1 MFRALVLEEAD
12 GKVSS
17 SIQELD
23 EASLPDGDVT
33 VAIDYST
40 LNYKDGMI
48 LGGIG
53 RMVRNYPHI
62 GGIDFAGTVEE
73 SAHHDYHAGDKVILT
88 GWRVGEAHWGGYSQ
102 KSRVKGDWLV
112 HLPENLSTRQAMA
125 LGTAGFTAM
134 LSVQA
139 LEDHG
144 LGVEDGEVLVTGA
157 AGGVGFS
164 RRGRSCGSGLFR
176 HRVDGEG
183 GDPRISRITRRFEH
197 HRQKRTRR
205 THETPAR

>member
-62 GGIDFAGTVEE
+62 GA
-73 SAHHDYHAGDKVILT
+73 S
-88 GWRVGEAHWGGYSQ
+88 
-102 KSRVKGDWLV
+102 
-112 HLPENLSTRQAMA
+112 
-125 LGTAGFTAM
+125 
-134 LSVQA
+134 
-139 LEDHG
+139 
-144 LGVEDGEVLVTGA
+144 
-157 AGGVGFS
+157 
-164 RRGRSCGSGLFR
+164 
-176 HRVDGEG
+176 
-183 GDPRISRITRRFEH
+183 ISRARWRKARTTIITPE
-197 HRQKRTRR
+197 TR
-205 THETPAR
+205 